1 MPSPTPRDEST
12 THAILVVSGNV
23 TLRERLYDLLAR
35 QRWSVVTVHAG
46 AHALAMLE
54 REQPSLIISDTQLA
68 DMTGWELAERV
79 RVTRSLPVVLIGAHD
94 ASSRFSK
101 PSVQATL
108 PPDAPDQA
116 VVDEITHWLTA
127 PGSTGRQQ
135 RWNGSVLVVDDE
147 QKLRTLM
154 KQYLELKGLHV
165 TTAGSGEEAL
175 ERLAGLTP
183 NVVLLDIKMPGM
195 DGLVTLKKIKTLNP
209 SSVVVIMTA
218 LEEQQLMA
226 QCFQLGAYEYVMKP
240 IEFGR
245 LDAVLLNK
253 LFFN

>member
-1 MPSPTPRDEST
+1 MPSPTPHAAPP
-12 THAILVVSGNV
+12 THTILVVSGNV

-35 QRWSVVTVHAG
+35 QRLIAVTVHAG

-54 REQPSLIISDTQLA
+54 REHPSLIISDTHLT
-68 DMTGWELAERV
+68 DMTGWDLAERA
-79 RVTRSLPVVLIGAHD
+79 RASRSLPVILIGAHD
-94 ASSRFSK
+94 ASSTFSK

-108 PPDAPDQA
+108 SPDAPDQA
-116 VVDEITHWLTA
+116 ILDEITHWLTTPSPA
-127 PGSTGRQQ
+127 GRQQ
-135 RWNGSVLVVDDE
+135 RWHGSVLVVDDE
-147 QKLRTLM
+147 QKLRALL
-154 KQYLELKGLHV
+154 KNYLELKGLEV
-165 TTAGSGEEAL
+165 ATAGSGEEAL
-175 ERLAGLTP
+175 KQLATLAP

-195 DGLVTLKKIKTLNP
+195 DGLVTLKKIKTLNANM
-209 SSVVVIMTA
+209 VVVIMTA